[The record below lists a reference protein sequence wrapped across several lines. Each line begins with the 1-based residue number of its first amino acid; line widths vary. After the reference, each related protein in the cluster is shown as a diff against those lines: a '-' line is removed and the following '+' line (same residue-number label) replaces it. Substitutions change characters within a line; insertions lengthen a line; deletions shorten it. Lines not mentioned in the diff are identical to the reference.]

1 MKEELKCV
9 SVEIGILSVMLIGE
23 LLMPLLCVGN

>member
-9 SVEIGILSVMLIGE
+9 SVEIGILSAMLIGE
-23 LLMPLLCVGN
+23 LLMPLLCVGS